1 MRVVLESELEK
12 LMEQNEN
19 IVVIDADLSKP
30 NGTAPLHKKFPD
42 RAFDVGIAEQNM
54 ASIAAGMSS
63 YGFIPFI
70 TSFTPFAT
78 RRICD
83 QVAISIAY
91 AKQNVKIVGTDPGI
105 SAEFN
110 GGTHMSMEDIG
121 VLRSIPE
128 MVIFEPVDAVQLKK
142 AIPSLLSYYGPVYVR
157 MFRKELP
164 DVFPEDYE
172 FDLFGADTL
181 QQGKDVSIFCTGIMV
196 QETLKAN
203 ELLKAE
209 GIEADIINIHTIKP
223 INREAVIAS
232 ARKTGAVVTAENHNV
247 IGGLKSA
254 VSEVLMEECPVPLR
268 AVGVKDLFGQVG
280 KMNFLKEFY
289 EMRAEDIVKAVKEV
303 ITLKK

>member
-1 MRVVLESELEK
+1 
-12 LMEQNEN
+12 
-19 IVVIDADLSKP
+19 
-30 NGTAPLHKKFPD
+30 
-42 RAFDVGIAEQNM
+42 
-54 ASIAAGMSS
+54 
-63 YGFIPFI
+63 
-70 TSFTPFAT
+70 
-78 RRICD
+78 
-83 QVAISIAY
+83 
-91 AKQNVKIVGTDPGI
+91 
-105 SAEFN
+105 
-110 GGTHMSMEDIG
+110 
-121 VLRSIPE
+121 
-128 MVIFEPVDAVQLKK
+128 
-142 AIPSLLSYYGPVYVR
+142 
-157 MFRKELP
+157 
-164 DVFPEDYE
+164 
-172 FDLFGADTL
+172 
-181 QQGKDVSIFCTGIMV
+181 MV